1 MKPEENAPLAPGL
14 YLCATPIGNME
25 DITLRAVR
33 VLGSVAAVYCED
45 TRRTGAL
52 LHKLGVKKPL
62 VSCREQN
69 EAARAQEI
77 VARALSG
84 EAVAYVSD
92 AGTPGVSDPGE
103 RLVSACIGAG
113 APFTVVPGASAMT
126 TALVLS
132 GFPAANACFAGFL
145 PREGKP
151 RRAALDSLAKHPGA
165 LIFYESPLRVAA
177 TAKELAQR
185 LGDRGC
191 ALCRELT
198 KLHEEVV
205 RTSLSALAE
214 RYADAPPRGECVLVV
229 EGAKEEAALPAA
241 DARTL
246 AESLLASGLSAK
258 DASVRLMELAGLS
271 KNEAYAVVKSV
282 KADGK

>member
-1 MKPEENAPLAPGL
+1 MNPEDKAPLAPGL

-25 DITLRAVR
+25 DITLRAIR
-33 VLGSVAAVYCED
+33 VLGGAAAVYCED

-52 LHKLGVKKPL
+52 LAKIGVKKPL

-69 EAARAQEI
+69 EAARAKEI
-77 VARALSG
+77 VARVFAG
-84 EAVAYVSD
+84 EALVYVSD
-92 AGTPGVSDPGE
+92 AGMPGVSDPGA
-103 RLVSACIGAG
+103 RLALACIEAG

-132 GFPAANACFAGFL
+132 GFPAANACFVGFL

-151 RRAALDSLAKHPGA
+151 RRTALDLVVRHRGA

-177 TAKELAQR
+177 TARELNDK
-185 LGDRGC
+185 LGARRC

-205 RTSLSALAE
+205 RTTLAALAE
-214 RYADAPPRGECVLVV
+214 RYADAPPKGECVLVV
-229 EGAKEEAALPAA
+229 EGAKEEESLPAA

-246 AESLLASGLSAK
+246 AESLLASGLGAK
-258 DASVRLMELAGLS
+258 DASARLAQLAGLS
-271 KNEAYAVVKSV
+271 KNEAYAVIRDIKR
-282 KADGK
+282 